1 MDRYFFVWVFTEF
14 THNTST
20 RKVDLIIANA
30 VAGLGATAQKIC
42 GDIRHLAAW
51 KEIEEPF
58 ETTQIGSSA
67 MVRSQSKELQGGQG
81 PGKGGGRVLALDHR
95 RYVTESLLANSILVG
110 V

>member
-1 MDRYFFVWVFTEF
+1 M
-14 THNTST
+14 
-20 RKVDLIIANA
+20 IIANA

-67 MVRSQSKELQGGQG
+67 MVRTPANLKNC
-81 PGKGGGRVLALDHR
+81 KGAKGERVLVLDHR
-95 RYVTESLLANSILVG
+95 RFVTPDSLLATSTLVG